1 MTNGATPDQ
10 NAPAQP
16 ATAPASQATAVEP
29 AEKITLTMPKNWR
42 WGVVVLA
49 LGLPTAGGGVVNFL
63 SGKNVDG
70 RVDVRVDST
79 LSETLDKKLDEKL
92 SARLTATAV
101 AAEKA
106 SASATATADLV
117 TKLSEVVVRQGA
129 EAAAQARLDS
139 QARQSL
145 EQRVADHEDRLRQL
159 ERGRR

>member
-1 MTNGATPDQ
+1 MTTGAQPDQ
-10 NAPAQP
+10 NASPQP
-16 ATAPASQATAVEP
+16 ATPSPTQATSPEP

-42 WGVVVLA
+42 WGVVLLA

-63 SGKNVDG
+63 SAYRVDG
-70 RVDVRVDST
+70 RVDGRVDAT

-92 SARLTATAV
+92 SARLTATAA

-106 SASATATADLV
+106 SASASATADLV